1 MDKLIEHSGIV
12 TLLDEGKIYVRIVQQ
27 SACSSCHAKGAC
39 SASSM
44 REKEIVV
51 ENTSG
56 KFQVGDSVMLFAKT
70 STGLLA
76 VLLSFVIPFLFILL
90 CLLIL
95 KNFVSN
101 EVVSGL
107 IALGLL
113 LPYYTVI
120 LIFNDKLHKKL
131 QFNIEKIPIQ

>member
-12 TLLDEGKIYVRIVQQ
+12 THLDEGKIYVRIVQQ

-56 KFQVGDSVMLFAKT
+56 KFQVGDSVMLFAKN

-76 VLLSFVIPFLFILL
+76 VLLAFVFPFLFILL